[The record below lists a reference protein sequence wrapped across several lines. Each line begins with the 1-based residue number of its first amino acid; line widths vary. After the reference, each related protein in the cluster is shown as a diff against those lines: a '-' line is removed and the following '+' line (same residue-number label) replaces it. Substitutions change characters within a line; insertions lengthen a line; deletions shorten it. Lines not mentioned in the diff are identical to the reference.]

1 MSATPDDLALRKSDE
16 FYANADIEVLKNTE
30 VVKIDSNNNS
40 IETNTGEVHIYK
52 YLVLATGGTPRTLE
66 IAKGIPKVFLLR
78 TPEDGNAIGKIFQR
92 YNLNGLKSI
101 NMLDT
106 K

>member
-66 IAKGIPKVFLLR
+66 IAKGIPNVFLLR
-78 TPEDGNAIGKIFQR
+78 TPEDGNVIGKIFQR
-92 YNLNGLKSI
+92 YNSNGLKI
-101 NMLDT
+101 LQ
-106 K
+106 